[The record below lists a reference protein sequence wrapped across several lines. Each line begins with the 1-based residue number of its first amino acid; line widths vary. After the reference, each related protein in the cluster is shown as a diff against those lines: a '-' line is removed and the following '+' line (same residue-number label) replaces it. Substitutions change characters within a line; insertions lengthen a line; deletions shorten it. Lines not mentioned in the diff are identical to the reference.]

1 MKYPAELAAERMEKS
16 AIDPITMALIAGGLA
31 LTPTIT
37 RGLNWLTG
45 HDAKKKVRQ
54 SQAAAGTQQFGA
66 GPGMHPAHMPRGSM
80 PMMRPPYGPMP
91 MMRPPRGPMPMM
103 RMPHGPMPQGMLAA
117 ANGLHNYRAGQ
128 PGF

>member
-1 MKYPAELAAERMEKS
+1 MKHPAEIAAEGMEKEGLLFTT
-16 AIDPITMALIAGGLA
+16 AALIAAGLA
-31 LTPTIT
+31 AAPTVT

-45 HDAKKKVRQ
+45 HDAKKKVQRAQ
-54 SQAAAGTQQFGA
+54 LAAEAQQEQPQLGPA
-66 GPGMHPAHMPRGSM
+66 PGMN
-80 PMMRPPYGPMP
+80 PMQ
-91 MMRPPRGPMPMM
+91 PPRGPMPMM

>member
-1 MKYPAELAAERMEKS
+1 MKHPAEIAAEGMEKEGLLFTT
-16 AIDPITMALIAGGLA
+16 AALIAGGLA
-31 LTPTIT
+31 LAPTVT

-45 HDAKKKVRQ
+45 HDAKKKVRK
-54 SQAAAGTQQFGA
+54 SQAAAEAQQLGA
-66 GPGMHPAHMPRGSM
+66 VPGMRPMRMPRGPM

-91 MMRPPRGPMPMM
+91 MMRPPY
-103 RMPHGPMPQGMLAA
+103 GPMPQGMLAA